1 MNFMKTLK
9 TVNTLMY
16 LKYLFSIILSLL
28 VFIPTKSILFVMIS
42 LLEIGIIAFITNNIA
57 RKHIRLANI
66 FNSLTILLL
75 NIQLLVLFFGANY
88 LTLVM
93 VLNVGSI
100 NALMGNFAKYAIGI
114 LALLIFTFLPIKYI
128 SFKKVSTSGLLSIF
142 LIAELALT
150 MIFTSAFSPM
160 YAYYRLAHQAKDY
173 IEMNQQVAAD
183 KKDFY
188 KKDIKGYTEKPNELV
203 EKPNVVVIFTEG
215 LSQGIVDDPRNIM
228 TNVREY
234 QSKSLTFDN
243 YYNHTFATFSGI
255 VGQLYSGYNQEIG
268 DKNTLIS
275 LQSIFKDEGYYT
287 SIVNT
292 EPSNKL
298 FTQYLSDMKF
308 DDVLGAPNPNYKGS
322 DQTMSDGEAY
332 DFLYKTMEEQSK
344 SEQPFFTSIYTYG
357 THMSLDSPDNKFG
370 DGTNPM
376 LNKFYDVDLHFADFM
391 KKFEDSPMFDNTIVV
406 FTSDHGTFMDA
417 AYKETYPDI
426 PRSNPDLDKIPLFI
440 YYKGVKPQHIDVS
453 GRNSLGLAP
462 TILDY
467 LDISAEN
474 YFLGTSLFAPKSEST
489 DLDTTFY
496 DVVYFLSTDNGEIRG
511 FDEEASQTILR
522 KIQAYLSVKN

>member
-1 MNFMKTLK
+1 MC
-9 TVNTLMY
+9 
-16 LKYLFSIILSLL
+16 LKYIFSSILAILA
-28 VFIPTKSILFVMIS
+28 FIPTKSILLVIVA
-42 LLEIGIIAFITNNIA
+42 LLEIGIIAGITNNIA
-57 RKHIRLANI
+57 KKYIRLANI
-66 FNSLTILLL
+66 FNTVALLL
-75 NIQLLVLFFGANY
+75 FNIQMLILFFGANY

-93 VLNVGSI
+93 LLNVGSI
-100 NALMGNFAKYAIGI
+100 NALMGNFLKYAIGI
-114 LALLIFTFLPIKYI
+114 VGLIIFTFLPVKYI
-128 SFKKVSTSGLLSIF
+128 PLKKISTSGILSLF
-142 LIAELALT
+142 LVAELVLT
-150 MIFTSAFSPM
+150 MIFTSMFSPM

-173 IEMNQQVAAD
+173 IEMNQEVTAN
-183 KKDFY
+183 KEDFY
-188 KKDIKGYTEKPNELV
+188 KEDVKGYIEKPMGIV
-203 EKPNVVVIFTEG
+203 ENPNVVVIFTEG
-215 LSQGIVDDPRNIM
+215 LSQGIIDDSRNIM
-228 TNVREY
+228 PNIKEY

-275 LQSIFKDEGYYT
+275 LQSIFKDKGYYT
-287 SIVNT
+287 SIINT
-292 EPSNKL
+292 EPGNKL
-298 FTQYLSDMKF
+298 FTQYLSDMNF
-308 DDVLGAPNPNYKGS
+308 DDVLGEPNTNYRGS

-332 DFLYKTMEEQSK
+332 EFLFNTMEEQSK
-344 SEQPFFTSIYTYG
+344 SEKPFFTSIYTYG

-376 LNKFYDVDLHFADFM
+376 LNKFYDVDLQFANFIE
-391 KKFEDSPMFDNTIVV
+391 KIENSPMFENTILV
-406 FTSDHGTFMDA
+406 FTTDHGTFMDS

-440 YYKGVKPQHIDVS
+440 YYKGVQPQRIDVG

-462 TILDY
+462 TVLDY
-467 LDISAEN
+467 LDISSEN

-489 DLDTTFY
+489 ELDTAFY

-511 FDEEASQTILR
+511 YDEQNSQTILR